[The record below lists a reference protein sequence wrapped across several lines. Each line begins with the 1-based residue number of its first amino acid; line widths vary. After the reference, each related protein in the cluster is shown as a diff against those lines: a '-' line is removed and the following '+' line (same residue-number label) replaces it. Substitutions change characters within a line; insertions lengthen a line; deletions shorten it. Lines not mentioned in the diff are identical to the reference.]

1 MCSSVSTSSENCQ
14 WCTTSFCGNVS
25 VIQFGVAIGS
35 VAYDLEQ
42 FRHWWL
48 NSAFARVLVCVCAR
62 VQFLLWLH
70 LVLCLLNTVSLESV
84 L

>member
-1 MCSSVSTSSENCQ
+1 MCSSVSTSSEICQ
-14 WCTTSFCGNVS
+14 WCSTSFCGNVS

-42 FRHWWL
+42 FRRWWL
-48 NSAFARVLVCVCAR
+48 NSACVCVRVC
-62 VQFLLWLH
+62 VQFLLLLH
-70 LVLCLLNTVSLESV
+70 LVLCLLNTVSHESV